1 MNYKYEA
8 TEILEEFASSY
19 SEVDRDQ
26 LARKLEDIAKE
37 ANKPTKD
44 AKYGE
49 LLRLVAENPSLPV
62 VPMVYSEV
70 VQDDGYSSWL
80 GAFGDAYVGEYVLLE
95 MYGENRYFERE
106 DEEEIE
112 EYFVDKYCDEAECEY
127 NPQLSEIA
135 HEKAEALPWKKA
147 IIVKIGL
154 PEIEEDEGYEKV

>member
-1 MNYKYEA
+1 MNYKAEA
-8 TEILEEFASSY
+8 TEILEEYSRAY
-19 SEVDRDQ
+19 SEVDRDR

-37 ANKPTKD
+37 TSKPPKG
-44 AKYGE
+44 ARYGE

-62 VPMVYSEV
+62 VPFVYSEV
-70 VQDDGYSSWL
+70 VQDDSYSSWL
-80 GAFGDAYVGEYVLLE
+80 GAFGNAYVGEYVLLE

-135 HEKAEALPWKKA
+135 HKKAEALPWKKA
-147 IIVKIGL
+147 IIVRIGL
-154 PEIEEDEGYEKV
+154 PEIEEGDYEKV

>member
-1 MNYKYEA
+1 MNYKSEA

-26 LARKLEDIAKE
+26 LAKKLEDIAKT
-37 ANKPTKD
+37 AQAPPPN

-70 VQDDGYSSWL
+70 VQDDGYSSWI
-80 GAFGDAYVGEYVLLE
+80 GAFGDARVGEYVLIE
-95 MYGENRYFERE
+95 MYGENRYFER
-106 DEEEIE
+106 DGQDEIE

-147 IIVKIGL
+147 ILVYVGL
-154 PEIEEDEGYEKV
+154 PEVDDE